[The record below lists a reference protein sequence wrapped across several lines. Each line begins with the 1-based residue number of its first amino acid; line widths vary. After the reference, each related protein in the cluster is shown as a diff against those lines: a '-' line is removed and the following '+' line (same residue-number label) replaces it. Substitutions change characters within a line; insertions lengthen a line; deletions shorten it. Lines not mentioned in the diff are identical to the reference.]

1 MNGFGSSSGTNKAQ
15 YDKGTANM
23 KNTQNK
29 NVKPQ
34 GRTPSRLGI
43 SLGDK
48 YPGVTDLL
56 SNKAKTKTKVSIN
69 ASKVVDL
76 LHKNEDQTHEIPRE
90 GIVCSTLDLT
100 DYSPKTV
107 KKGKHVNNNF
117 EDITSTR
124 ARDPENALSLEAA
137 AGFIWLPEKR
147 VFHSH
152 IGEEAVFVLDG
163 KLRYRDILGNNLV
176 VESGDVLRYRSELFH
191 EVSSMSEIPVA
202 VIVIWWGPSFRGSVL
217 GAKQSGPSYKPETW
231 ARAEHIPAYQQELQ
245 INKSTR
251 EHDLKGAYKFC
262 LGIPAMISCML
273 DAMGISHESL
283 AKMIEYTPRYIN
295 ELLDGLLD
303 PSLDVLCKISQHLGF
318 SSDHLI
324 WRANDHEVWVQSL
337 ASKKYRRR
345 DKRDKFDSSVISV
358 RYLEIGVSANKFEYP
373 ITQKKSDRIFIVL
386 KGGLNLQQADLYKQE
401 SKDIA
406 ATAELNEAIYLRG
419 GHDCVLFPLRQEA
432 EVLEVSVTDH
442 AKELEDWLTK
452 KEL

>member
-15 YDKGTANM
+15 YDKGTTNM
-23 KNTQNK
+23 KKTQNK
-29 NVKPQ
+29 NIKPQ
-34 GRTPSRLGI
+34 GRTPSRLSI
-43 SLGDK
+43 LLGDE
-48 YPGVTDLL
+48 YPSVDYLRTGEAYK
-56 SNKAKTKTKVSIN
+56 NAKVSFDSHDI
-69 ASKVVDL
+69 AKAL
-76 LHKNEDQTHEIPRE
+76 QKFCGQRHESLRE
-90 GIVCSTLDLT
+90 SIVCSTLHLKDL
-100 DYSPKTV
+100 SPQTV
-107 KKGKHVNNNF
+107 KHGKNVFNF

-137 AGFIWLPEKR
+137 AGFIWPAEER

-152 IGEEAVFVLDG
+152 IGEEVVFVLDG

-191 EVSSMSEIPVA
+191 EVSSISEIPVA

-231 ARAEHIPAYQQELQ
+231 ARAEHIPAYQQELR
-245 INKSTR
+245 INESIR
-251 EHDLKGAYKFC
+251 EHDLKGARKFC
-262 LGIPAMISCML
+262 LGIPSMISCKL

-283 AKMIEYTPRYIN
+283 AKIIEYTPRYIN
-295 ELLDGLLD
+295 ELLNGFLE

-318 SSDHLI
+318 PSDHLI
-324 WRANDHEVWVQSL
+324 WRADDHEAWIQSL
-337 ASKKYRRR
+337 ASKKYRRG
-345 DKRDKFDSSVISV
+345 DKFDSSVISV

-373 ITQKKSDRIFIVL
+373 ITQQKSDRIFIVL

-419 GHDCVLFPLRQEA
+419 GHDCVLFPLRQKA
-432 EVLEVSVTDH
+432 ELLEVSVTDH
-442 AKELEDWLTK
+442 AKELEDRLTK
-452 KEL
+452 KKL